1 MRESCDI
8 KRYAR
13 RPHATLIDLIKA
25 RNEAKK
31 TNSNALNTIT
41 TTTTTTTITNAEE
54 EEDEEAMDTSESFP
68 K

>member
-41 TTTTTTTITNAEE
+41 TTTTTITNAE

>member
-13 RPHATLIDLIKA
+13 RPHATLIDLIKTKNT
-25 RNEAKK
+25 RNEPKK
-31 TNSNALNTIT
+31 TNSNALNQTIITNT
-41 TTTTTTTITNAEE
+41 TTTAE